1 MVYLQKTVDSRKTC
15 DGWLVIVA
23 FIMHALFI
31 FVSPRLRTEQPQYCL
46 ETAKTAGDS
55 DQDVVSPNHC
65 LEQSFSILSA
75 AARAADGMS
84 CVIIPA
90 GPWAR
95 DNETPFI
102 KALKKKKGIF
112 QWN

>member
-1 MVYLQKTVDSRKTC
+1 
-15 DGWLVIVA
+15 
-23 FIMHALFI
+23 
-31 FVSPRLRTEQPQYCL
+31 
-46 ETAKTAGDS
+46 
-55 DQDVVSPNHC
+55 
-65 LEQSFSILSA
+65 
-75 AARAADGMS
+75 MS